1 MKPEILAAT
10 CAQLLDDKLADDI
23 LVMEVRELTSIGE
36 YFIVATGRNARHLR
50 ALSREIEDAVEGA
63 GKEPLG
69 VEGLPESGWILVD
82 LGDVVIHL
90 FDAER
95 RDLYQ
100 IEVLWGDAP
109 REDWKQ
115 ISPVTEMLDS

>member
-1 MKPEILAAT
+1 MKPERLAAT